1 MLDHNVQN
9 TILFRNPSFP
19 VLPLCCPFVLGA
31 PRLIQIRAALD
42 YVVGEHV
49 GGARSSE
56 KETRLIDTVAQA
68 LVGEEELA
76 HPTKVNSFPHRH
88 GINE

>member
-1 MLDHNVQN
+1 MFFCTRFSL
-9 TILFRNPSFP
+9 R
-19 VLPLCCPFVLGA
+19 VL
-31 PRLIQIRAALD
+31 QIRAALD

-56 KETRLIDTVAQA
+56 KETRLINTVAQA

-76 HPTKVNSFPHRH
+76 HPTKVTSFSHRSGH
-88 GINE
+88 